1 MSARPIQTDP
11 NTGIPDLIR
20 RLSDDGKRLVS
31 DEIRLAKIEAKD
43 SLTRA
48 TRGVLWMTV
57 AFGAAVIMFVAL
69 TLFLATLIGRL
80 ANGHMWVGAL
90 VTGLLELGVGAYL
103 IKRGI
108 GTMTEPSYSLE
119 ASRQALADTAY
130 WASRR
135 GGNVA
140 GTVESS

>member
-1 MSARPIQTDP
+1 VSARPIQTDP
-11 NTGIPDLIR
+11 NAGIPDLIR
-20 RLSDDGKRLVS
+20 RLSDDGKRLVG

-43 SLTRA
+43 SLKRA
-48 TRGVLWMTV
+48 SRGVLWMTV

-69 TLFLATLIGRL
+69 TLFLVTLIGRL

-90 VTGLLELGVGAYL
+90 VTGLLELAAGAYL

-119 ASRQALADTAY
+119 ASRQALADTAH
-130 WASRR
+130 WASSAR
-135 GGNVA
+135 
-140 GTVESS
+140 SSNTADGVL